1 MGGPLV
7 FVALC
12 GKMALMLF
20 SCALYRCDGIPMR
33 GINPKIKHKYATE
46 VVVDSGN
53 FPKINVL
60 DG

>member
-33 GINPKIKHKYATE
+33 GINPKIKRKYATE
-46 VVVDSGN
+46 VAVD
-53 FPKINVL
+53 
-60 DG
+60 